1 MSFLENLRKQESID
15 HIVFSYKNENIIMY
29 DCILLFIFRIYLQAV
44 GQSINVVIP
53 HQVNA
58 IYESIKDIINGFSKI
73 LKNPKEALG
82 NIGKGVFTYETDFV
96 FLGSS
101 RFDYGKI

>member
-1 MSFLENLRKQESID
+1 MIVCYYLFFL
-15 HIVFSYKNENIIMY
+15 
-29 DCILLFIFRIYLQAV
+29 IYLQAV
-44 GQSINVVIP
+44 EQSINVVIP

-73 LKNPKEALG
+73 LKNPKEAIG

-96 FLGSS
+96 FIGSS
-101 RFDYGKI
+101 LLDYGKTQPS